1 MYLKSVL
8 MFVNCSFCI
17 SYLYKNFNFL
27 FDNSGNIENE
37 KEDGSNGPSTMDEE
51 TETDDTET
59 NEKKCEEKE
68 NNGIAGFYDD
78 DYDY

>member
-1 MYLKSVL
+1 M
-8 MFVNCSFCI
+8 
-17 SYLYKNFNFL
+17 
-27 FDNSGNIENE
+27 E
-37 KEDGSNGPSTMDEE
+37 EE
-51 TETDDTET
+51 TDTDDTET